1 MGLQMSLLSN
11 TKILIKILAVVVLMA
26 GIAAGLSW
34 LGIHSMGSMNDDAV
48 QMSAAAKRAVKA
60 ARANLDIVA
69 MSRAEFDI
77 AMDPRP
83 ENVADAK
90 KQIETELKAFNA
102 RMADIEQTHDAK
114 AKAMILPAK
123 DAVETYEKD
132 VRNTLQ
138 IAEQLKNVQ
147 VNAETEG
154 LRQAA
159 FKSKEAAGKARAQ
172 IKAIADRLEETVQEE
187 ARASTEEYQ
196 SISNAMIVI
205 AAIGVV
211 IGMVAGTLLGI
222 FDITKPIRMLASVM
236 TRLAGNDMSVDIPGT
251 ARKDEIG
258 DMAGAVQVFKNNMIE
273 AERLRAER
281 TESEARAV
289 KQRKADMYK
298 LADGFEAAVGEIIKT
313 VASASTELEAAADSL
328 TKTAAITQQLSTSVA
343 SASEEAS
350 ASVQSVAS
358 ATEEM
363 ASSVQE
369 IGRQVEAS
377 SKIAGDAV
385 MQADMTDKRI
395 MTLSNAATKIGDV
408 VELITTI
415 AEQTNLLALNA
426 TIEAARAGE
435 AGRGFAVVATEVK
448 ALAEQ
453 TAKATQEIAG
463 QIGEIQTSTSDSV
476 TAIKEISTTISE
488 ISVITTTIAAAVEE
502 QGVATQEIAR
512 NVQQAATGTS
522 EVANNIGEVNRGA
535 TETGSA
541 SSQVL
546 ASAQSLSNESNRLKL
561 EVEHFLASVRAA

>member
-1 MGLQMSLLSN
+1 MSLLSN

-26 GIAAGLSW
+26 GIAVGLSW

-69 MSRAEFDI
+69 MNRAEFDI

-90 KQIETELKAFNA
+90 KQIEAELKAFNA
-102 RMADIEQTHDAK
+102 RMADIEQTQDAK
-114 AKAMILPAK
+114 VRAMILPAK

-147 VNAETEG
+147 VSAETEG
-154 LRQAA
+154 LRQAT

-172 IKAIADRLEETVQEE
+172 IRAIADRLEETVQEE
-187 ARASTEEYQ
+187 ARASAEEYQ
-196 SISNAMIVI
+196 SISNTMIVV

-211 IGMVAGTLLGI
+211 IGMIAGTMLGI
-222 FDITKPIRMLASVM
+222 FGITKPIRMLASVM

-313 VASASTELEAAADSL
+313 VASASTELEAAAGSL

-512 NVQQAATGTS
+512 NVQQAATGTT